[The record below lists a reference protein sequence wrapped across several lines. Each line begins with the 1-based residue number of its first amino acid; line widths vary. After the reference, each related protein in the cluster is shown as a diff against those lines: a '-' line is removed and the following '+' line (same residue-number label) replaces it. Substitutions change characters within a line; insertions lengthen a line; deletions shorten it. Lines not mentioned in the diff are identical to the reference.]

1 MTTSE
6 AIPVPALEATGRPP
20 GGFQP
25 ALLLDVELAA
35 PLPTLRSDG
44 QHHRAWLTGRLHT
57 EPVGTCVIE
66 LGGTQLHPDQLGARL
81 WDAFRQPVAERFEA
95 AGLPA
100 PRRLTGDGLP
110 VDVGTWPFLRQ
121 RQAVLAEAPFISV
134 VVCTRD
140 RPQQLQDCLRMLSL
154 QEYPRFEVVV
164 VDNAPATDRVAA
176 LASAG
181 YQAAATFRYVVEPRP
196 GLSWARNTGT
206 AAASGD
212 IVAYLDDD
220 EEPDRHWLAGL
231 ACGFARDPD
240 IGCVGGLVLPARL
253 DTQAQ
258 ELFEQLG
265 GHCKGRGFSPATFS
279 RRGPQ
284 SPLYPL
290 PPFGVGANMAFRRDA
305 LASIGGFD
313 VALGAGTPAQA
324 GEDTLALT
332 MLLLEGYRIA
342 YEPAALTRHHHR
354 PDMAGLSRQLQ
365 GYGVGLTAFY
375 AALLRHRP
383 GVLPGLIRL
392 APAAASFRRHRSA
405 LTDPTPDAAAALGW
419 RRPWWMLAG
428 PAAYARSVRRQAR
441 VAARHEGDR
450 RQGRDNKPVPR

>member
-1 MTTSE
+1 MELT
-6 AIPVPALEATGRPP
+6 AALPA
-20 GGFQP
+20 
-25 ALLLDVELAA
+25 
-35 PLPTLRSDG
+35 LRSDG
-44 QHHRAWLTGRLHT
+44 QRHRAWVTGRLHS
-57 EPVGTCVIE
+57 EPVGTCVLE
-66 LGGTQLHPDQLGARL
+66 LGDRELHPDDLGVLL
-81 WDAFRQPVAERFEA
+81 WEAFRTPVAERFEA
-95 AGLPA
+95 AGMPAPGRLTRHGLPA
-100 PRRLTGDGLP
+100 DA
-110 VDVGTWPFLRQ
+110 GTWPFLRQ
-121 RQAVLAEAPFISV
+121 RQAVLAQAPFISV

-140 RPQQLQDCLRMLSL
+140 RPQQLQDCLRMLST
-154 QEYPRFEVVV
+154 QEYPGFEVVV
-164 VDNAPATDRVAA
+164 VDNAPATDQVAA
-176 LASAG
+176 LVSARCDG
-181 YQAAATFRYVVEPRP
+181 AATFRYVVEPRP

-212 IVAYLDDD
+212 IIAYLDDD

-231 ACGFARDPD
+231 ACGFARGPD
-240 IGCVGGLVLPARL
+240 IGCVSGMVLPARL

-279 RRGPQ
+279 CDGPQ

-313 VALGAGTPAQA
+313 VALGAGMPAQA

-332 MLLLEGYRIA
+332 MLLMEGYRIA

-383 GVLPGLIRL
+383 GLLPQLICL
-392 APAAASFRRHRSA
+392 APAAASFRRHRDA
-405 LTDPTPDAAAALGW
+405 LTGPPPAAAAALG
-419 RRPWWMLAG
+419 RRHPWGMLAG
-428 PAAYARSVRRQAR
+428 PAAYARSVHRQAR
-441 VAARHEGDR
+441 VAARDERDR
-450 RQGRDNKPVPR
+450 RQGRDHEPVPRVNAVGKTVPGRDPGKRCCSSRA

>member
-1 MTTSE
+1 MELT
-6 AIPVPALEATGRPP
+6 AALPA
-20 GGFQP
+20 
-25 ALLLDVELAA
+25 
-35 PLPTLRSDG
+35 LRSDG
-44 QHHRAWLTGRLHT
+44 QRHRAWVTGLLHS
-57 EPVGTCVIE
+57 EPVGTCVLE
-66 LGGTQLHPDQLGARL
+66 LGDRELHPDELGVLL
-81 WDAFRQPVAERFEA
+81 WEAFRTPVVERFEA

-100 PRRLTGDGLP
+100 PGRLTGHGLP
-110 VDVGTWPFLRQ
+110 ADAGTWPFLRQ
-121 RQAVLAEAPFISV
+121 RQAVLAQAPFISV

-140 RPQQLQDCLRMLSL
+140 RPQQLQDCLRMLS
-154 QEYPRFEVVV
+154 PRSTPASRSWSWTTLPRRTRSRRWS
-164 VDNAPATDRVAA
+164 APDAI
-176 LASAG
+176 G
-181 YQAAATFRYVVEPRP
+181 AATFRYVVEPRP

-212 IVAYLDDD
+212 IIAYLDDD

-231 ACGFARDPD
+231 ACGFARGPD
-240 IGCVGGLVLPARL
+240 IGCVSGMVLPARL

-279 RRGPQ
+279 CDGPQ

-332 MLLLEGYRIA
+332 MLLMEGYRIA

-383 GVLPGLIRL
+383 GLLPAADLPGPGRSQLPPPPQRSHR
-392 APAAASFRRHRSA
+392 PAAGRRGRARPAAPLGDAGRASRLRQECA
-405 LTDPTPDAAAALGW
+405 QAGTG
-419 RRPWWMLAG
+419 RRPG
-428 PAAYARSVRRQAR
+428 
-441 VAARHEGDR
+441 
-450 RQGRDNKPVPR
+450 